1 MPKFADVMPFEF
13 HIDILDIIFK
23 GLLIGILV
31 SAPMGPVGIL
41 CVQRTLNKGRWYGF
55 VTGIGA
61 TASDL
66 IYALITGLGMSF
78 VMNLV
83 YNSQNRFF
91 LQIAGSIM
99 LLFFGIY
106 SWRSNPVKNIH
117 RSSKT
122 KGTLFHNGLTAF
134 FVTLSN
140 PLIILLFMAVF
151 AQLAFIMPGK
161 PLEMCIGYL
170 SIIAGALLWW
180 FGLTWLID
188 KIRNKFEETG
198 IIIIN
203 KVIGSIVILISL
215 IILLGTVFNLFTI
228 EY

>member
-1 MPKFADVMPFEF
+1 MLKFADVMPFEF

-23 GLLIGILV
+23 GMLIGILV

-61 TASDL
+61 TVSDL

-83 YNSQNRFF
+83 YNSQNRFI

>member
-1 MPKFADVMPFEF
+1 MLKFADVMPFEF

-23 GLLIGILV
+23 GMLIGILV

-83 YNSQNRFF
+83 YNSQNRFI